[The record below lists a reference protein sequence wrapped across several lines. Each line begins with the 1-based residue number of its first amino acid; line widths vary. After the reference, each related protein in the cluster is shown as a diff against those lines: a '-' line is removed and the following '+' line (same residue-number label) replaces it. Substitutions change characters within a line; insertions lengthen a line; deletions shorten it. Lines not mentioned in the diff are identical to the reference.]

1 MKELKGF
8 YQEAVLEEL
17 LYNGEI
23 TQLEYIYH
31 HSQEMIDDFKMYC
44 KKRSLQET
52 EASAAAYS
60 DFLLKREEYNHI
72 DGLD

>member
-1 MKELKGF
+1 MTKLKGF
-8 YQEAVLEEL
+8 YQVAVLEDL

-31 HSQEMIDDFKMYC
+31 HSQEMIDDFKTYC
-44 KKRSLQET
+44 EKRSLQET

-60 DFLLKREEYNHI
+60 DFLLKREEYNHV
-72 DGLD
+72 DRLD